1 MPPRAKASTSPS
13 ARAKDNRLLTLAG
26 RLKDY
31 FIAVDLRLQSHRWM
45 NDFAAKGGKIEIEN
59 VTVPRLDEIAAA
71 HELTI
76 VAAGRAD
83 LCNLFERDAARSVY
97 DKPQRNLTMIITTG
111 GKMGFAG
118 VPFLPVK
125 FNFFAP
131 FGEAFYVP
139 YFHKDHGPTWNMLI
153 EAKPGGP
160 LDRFGDCKSGEQAVE
175 LYKQIIKEVIPWDY
189 EWAKDMQLADP
200 NGWLVGRFAPTVR
213 KPVGRL
219 PSGRIVTPL
228 GDTAMALDPVGGQ
241 GANNGNKMARNLV
254 ESIIAR
260 KDRPFDAA
268 WMTET
273 FERFYARSGGITYTF
288 NNILLEPI
296 TNAGKHDPDRAI
308 WQRRPRPRL
317 DRPAADRRCLHRE
330 FQRRQRADRRLP
342 RRRQGARR
350 DQGKDRQELAARRG
364 ARRTRRRQGQLR
376 QKLGREPG
384 HPAVALITL
393 APAPLR
399 IAPAP
404 ATVSAR
410 SMEALALTSFVFR
423 WQMTVEFGHCDP
435 AGMVT
440 PKRLFEYFD
449 TGTWS
454 LFEAA
459 LGVNGRISSPPSAS
473 CRWWTCG
480 SIAARR

>member
-1 MPPRAKASTSPS
+1 
-13 ARAKDNRLLTLAG
+13 
-26 RLKDY
+26 
-31 FIAVDLRLQSHRWM
+31 
-45 NDFAAKGGKIEIEN
+45 
-59 VTVPRLDEIAAA
+59 
-71 HELTI
+71 
-76 VAAGRAD
+76 
-83 LCNLFERDAARSVY
+83 
-97 DKPQRNLTMIITTG
+97 MIITTG

-189 EWAKDMQLADP
+189 DWAKDMQLADP

-254 ESIIAR
+254 ELIIAR
-260 KDRPFDAA
+260 KDQPFDAQ

-288 NNILLEPI
+288 NNLL
-296 TNAGKHDPDRAI
+296 AGADHQRRQAAPDRAI
-308 WQRRPRPRL
+308 WQRRPRTRL
-317 DRPAADRRCLHRE
+317 DRPATDRRRLHRE
-330 FQRRQRADRRLP
+330 FQRRQRPDRRLP

-350 DQGKDRQELAARRG
+350 DQGKNRPELAAGRS
-364 ARRTRRRQGQLR
+364 ARRARRRQGAVAAKAR
-376 QKLGREPG
+376 ARPWPSGR
-384 HPAVALITL
+384 ALITSGA
-393 APAPLR
+393 APANCDLR
-399 IAPAP
+399 AR
-404 ATVSAR
+404 AR
-410 SMEALALTSFVFR
+410 SRRR
-423 WQMTVEFGHCDP
+423 WF
-435 AGMVT
+435 
-440 PKRLFEYFD
+440 
-449 TGTWS
+449 
-454 LFEAA
+454 
-459 LGVNGRISSPPSAS
+459 
-473 CRWWTCG
+473 
-480 SIAARR
+480 